1 MLGDVNEQV
10 RKYLMKP
17 NLAVKHDFY
26 FQNHFKNALRSKK
39 SSYKNFQTFNLSFN

>member
-26 FQNHFKNALRSKK
+26 FQNHFKKCFKK
-39 SSYKNFQTFNLSFN
+39 QKKFL